1 MFYVQPYN
9 IKTKWHRL
17 KIWVHAV
24 ILIIWFAPISSK
36 LITSFYPQVSLGLG
50 GLNVLPLNVDLHS
63 TDTNSSFGSPKARRR
78 RFTAAAPSVTP
89 PPPPIR
95 IADSFDSLD
104 TMDDCD
110 EANEVVSLMVDKAEI
125 ETGTIL
131 VIPIANLRWPQTN
144 KNNL

>member
-1 MFYVQPYN
+1 M
-9 IKTKWHRL
+9 
-17 KIWVHAV
+17 
-24 ILIIWFAPISSK
+24 
-36 LITSFYPQVSLGLG
+36 ITSFYPQVSLGLG
-50 GLNVLPLNVDLHS
+50 GLNVLS